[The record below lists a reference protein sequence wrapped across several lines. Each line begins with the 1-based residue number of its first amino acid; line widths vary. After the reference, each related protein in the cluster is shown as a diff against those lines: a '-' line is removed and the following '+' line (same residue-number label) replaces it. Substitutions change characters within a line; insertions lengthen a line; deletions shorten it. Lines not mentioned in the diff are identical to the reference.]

1 MHCLPIRRNV
11 VADDAV
17 VDGTH
22 SIVYNQAENRLY
34 TVKALLYHLLKE
46 QS

>member
-17 VDGTH
+17 VDGKH
-22 SIVYNQAENRLY
+22 SIIYDQAENRLY
-34 TVKALLYHLLKE
+34 TIKALLYHLLEK
-46 QS
+46 